1 MQRGREKMRQSR
13 AAGRWARIIGFS
25 LLPAIVCFSLFE
37 IGLRL
42 AGFQFIPSSDF
53 ILFTHTTDE
62 WTRIVTYDPQV
73 MWRMKPGEIHYYQKQ
88 YHINAKGY
96 RGEDF
101 DANKPH
107 GRMRIIVAGDSTALG
122 HGVEEPETFVALTR
136 QYVASRFPQAE
147 VLNCAVMSYSS
158 FQIRQDLQ
166 ACIFGYQPDILVLYL
181 GGWNEHTW
189 GINYTDRELKEIAS
203 TLTPRGIVYRLR
215 TLQFLRRIFAREL
228 KKRLQV
234 DQIDILT
241 RNNQGEIDPHWKR
254 RVPLPEFREDLRWI
268 VAQTQEQHI
277 PLVLLVPVLPLR
289 TYQDLPVLRQYQKV
303 VCELPVS
310 ETVQRVDLE
319 QFFDR
324 SQDVAMFQDFAHPNA
339 AGQRI
344 IAQALTPVL
353 LNILAQT
360 TSQGI
365 PAGAAKPTRDSSQTA
380 TQQIK

>member
-1 MQRGREKMRQSR
+1 MQRGREKMCQSR
-13 AAGRWARIIGFS
+13 ATSRWARIIGLS
-25 LLPAIVCFSLFE
+25 LLPVIVCFSLFE
-37 IGLRL
+37 LGLRL
-42 AGFQFIPSSDF
+42 AGFQIISSSDF

-101 DANKPH
+101 DAGKPY
-107 GRMRIIVAGDSTALG
+107 GRTRIIVVGDSTAFG
-122 HGVEEPETFVALTR
+122 HGIEEPETFVALTR
-136 QYVASRFPQAE
+136 QHVASRFPQAE
-147 VLNCAVMSYSS
+147 ILNCAVMLYSS

-166 ACIFGYQPDILVLYL
+166 ARIFRYQPDILVLYL

-203 TLTPRGIVYRLR
+203 ALTPRGIVYRLR
-215 TLQFLRRIFAREL
+215 TLQFFRQLLAGHP
-228 KKRLQV
+228 KKRLQE

-268 VAQTQEQHI
+268 VEQTQEQYI
-277 PLVLLVPVLPLR
+277 PLVLLVPVFPLR
-289 TYQDLPVLRQYQKV
+289 TYQDLPVLRQYQKMV
-303 VCELPVS
+303 RELPVP

-324 SQDVAMFQDFAHPNA
+324 SRDAAMFQDFAYPNA
-339 AGQRI
+339 AGHRA

-353 LNILAQT
+353 LNLLAQI

-365 PAGAAKPTRDSSQTA
+365 PAGAAKPTLDSSQTA
-380 TQQIK
+380 TQQMK